1 LKWRQVAARPSPRRG
16 RPDTRKPIA
25 SVNHNAEYRGQVCVP
40 TGLGF
45 ICKPFL
51 PGCGGRE
58 NAMKRP
64 SCSVALALLVAFLVL
79 AARPSAADEAAD
91 AKLFPSRPIRIIV
104 PFPAGGPTDIL
115 ARVVAQRMSEDWGQP
130 VLIENRPGAN
140 TVIGAQ
146 QVARAAPDGY
156 TLLAAMDT
164 TLVMNPATIRNL
176 PYDPFRDF
184 TPVTLAAKN
193 TSLLIVRADGGPKTI
208 GELIGRAKANTGK
221 LNYGAGIITTRLA
234 GYLFN
239 REAGIDVQLVPYK
252 GSADVVQGLLTG
264 AVDYIIDGVA
274 SSLPLI
280 QSGRFRALAKLNSRP
295 LSVLPDVE
303 PLSVAAGMPALDD
316 ISSWIAIVA
325 PARTPRAV
333 VDKIQQEVARM
344 YADPVL
350 YERLQKAG
358 INAVSS
364 TPEEFDAFFRKEAVR
379 WERAFRESGI
389 QLE

>member
-1 LKWRQVAARPSPRRG
+1 MRRPIRRIV
-16 RPDTRKPIA
+16 RT
-25 SVNHNAEYRGQVCVP
+25 
-40 TGLGF
+40 
-45 ICKPFL
+45 
-51 PGCGGRE
+51 
-58 NAMKRP
+58 
-64 SCSVALALLVAFLVL
+64 LLVVSLVFPAQL
-79 AARPSAADEAAD
+79 SAADEAAD
-91 AKLFPSRPIRIIV
+91 ARAFPGRPIRFIV

-164 TLVMNPATIRNL
+164 TLVMNPAAIRNL

-184 TPVTLAAKN
+184 APITLAAKN
-193 TSLLIVRADGGPKTI
+193 TSLLIVREDGGPKTI
-208 GELIGRAKANTGK
+208 GELIGRAKANSGK

-295 LSVLPDVE
+295 LPVLPDVE

-379 WERAFRESGI
+379 WEKAFRESGI